1 MTIKLNLVVN
11 QGTDYSTIISANTNL
26 TGYTVKSQVRKSYS
40 TSDYFD
46 FTATHD
52 GANGNITLAM
62 SNVVTGSMEPGRY
75 LYDVESTS
83 STNKITR
90 IAEGIVTVTPGI
102 TRD

>member
-26 TGYTVKSQVRKSYS
+26 TGHVVKSQVRKSYS
-40 TSDYFD
+40 ASDYFD

-52 GANGNITLAM
+52 GANGQITLVM
-62 SNVVTGSMEPGRY
+62 SNDITGSMEPGRY

-83 STNKITR
+83 PANKITR
-90 IAEGIVTVTPGI
+90 VAEGIVTVTPGI